1 MRRIFIKDIKID
13 VDFGR
18 INGFQIEFEDDIYS
32 IAMNNREFARF
43 LNRFISVWEP
53 RVEEKLIEYQRD
65 LLNSTNGRYIDYIG
79 SLESYLKFRLIY
91 LTDALEDNI
100 TELFIKSD
108 FNTIHLIEKEM
119 PVKYFRFIGNNGDD
133 MYLSYESVAN
143 RLSTLSTLNKLPKRN
158 VRI

>member
-1 MRRIFIKDIKID
+1 MKKLFIKDIKFD

-18 INGFQIEFEDDIYS
+18 VNGFQIEFEDDIYS

-91 LTDALEDNI
+91 LTDVLEDSI

-108 FNTIHLIEKEM
+108 FSTIHLIEKEI

-143 RLSTLSTLNKLPKRN
+143 RLSTLSPLNKLPKRN

>member
-1 MRRIFIKDIKID
+1 MRRIFIKEIKLD
-13 VDFGR
+13 VDYGR
-18 INGFQIEFEDDIYS
+18 VNDFRIEFEDDIS
-32 IAMNNREFARF
+32 FIAINNSEFARF
-43 LNRFISVWEP
+43 LGKFITIWEP
-53 RVEEKLIEYQRD
+53 RILEKLTEYQND
-65 LLNSTNGRYIDYIG
+65 LLNSTGGMYNEYINN
-79 SLESYLKFRLIY
+79 LEGYLKFRFIALA
-91 LTDALEDNI
+91 DALEDNI